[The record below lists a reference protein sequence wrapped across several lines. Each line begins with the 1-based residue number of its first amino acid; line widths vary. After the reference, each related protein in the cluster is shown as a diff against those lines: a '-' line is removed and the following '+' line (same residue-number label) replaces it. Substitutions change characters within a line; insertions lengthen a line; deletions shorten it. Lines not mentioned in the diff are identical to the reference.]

1 MNLLDKINEE
11 LKNAIKAKDQI
22 ALQSIRAIKSELLLL
37 RTKSGSPNSFSDKE
51 EMKILQKLIKQRKES
66 AKIFREQNRID
77 LAGPEEA
84 QAKIIEGF
92 LPEQLDEEKI
102 REYIKEIISNTGS
115 EGIKDMGKVMG
126 MATSKMAGQADG
138 KTISILVKEILTSQ

>member
-1 MNLLDKINEE
+1 MTLMDKISEE
-11 LKNAIKAKDQI
+11 LKKAIKAKDNI

-37 RTKSGSPNSFSDKE
+37 RTKSGSPNNLSNEE
-51 EMKILQKLIKQRKES
+51 EMKVLQKLIKQRRES

-77 LAGPEEA
+77 LAEPEEA

-102 REYIKEIISNTGS
+102 RELVEEIILSTGA
-115 EGIKDMGKVMG
+115 EGIKDMGKVMSQ
-126 MATSKMAGQADG
+126 ASSKMAGQADG
-138 KTISILVKEILTSQ
+138 KIISIIVKEILTS

>member
-1 MNLLDKINEE
+1 MDKISEE
-11 LKNAIKAKDQI
+11 LKKAMKAKDNI

-37 RTKSGSPNSFSDKE
+37 RTKSGTPNNLSDE
-51 EMKILQKLIKQRKES
+51 QEMKVLQKLIKQRKES

-77 LAGPEEA
+77 LAEPEEA

-102 REYIKEIISNTGS
+102 RELVEEIILSTGA
-115 EGIKDMGKVMG
+115 EGIKDMGKVMSQ
-126 MATSKMAGQADG
+126 ASSKMAGQADG
-138 KTISILVKEILTSQ
+138 KIISIIVKEILTS

>member
-1 MNLLDKINEE
+1 MTLMDKISEE
-11 LKNAIKAKDQI
+11 LKKAMKAKDNI

-37 RTKSGSPNSFSDKE
+37 RTKSGNPNNLSNEE
-51 EMKILQKLIKQRKES
+51 EMKVLLKLIKQRRES

-77 LAGPEEA
+77 LAEPEEA

-102 REYIKEIISNTGS
+102 RELVEEIILSTGS
-115 EGIKDMGKVMG
+115 EGIKDMGKVMSQ
-126 MATSKMAGQADG
+126 ASSKMAGQADG
-138 KTISILVKEILTSQ
+138 KIISIIVKEILTS

>member
-1 MNLLDKINEE
+1 MTLMDKISEE
-11 LKNAIKAKDQI
+11 LKKAMKSKDNI

-37 RTKSGSPNSFSDKE
+37 RTKSGNPNNLSNEE
-51 EMKILQKLIKQRKES
+51 EMKVLQKLIKQRRES

-77 LAGPEEA
+77 LAEPEEA

-102 REYIKEIISNTGS
+102 RELVEEIILSTGA
-115 EGIKDMGKVMG
+115 EGIKDMGKVMSQ
-126 MATSKMAGQADG
+126 ASSKMAGQADG
-138 KTISILVKEILTSQ
+138 KIISIIVKEILTS

>member
-1 MNLLDKINEE
+1 MTLMDKISEE
-11 LKNAIKAKDQI
+11 LKKAMKAKDNI

-37 RTKSGSPNSFSDKE
+37 RTKSGNPNNLSNE
-51 EMKILQKLIKQRKES
+51 QEMKVLQKLIKQRKES

-77 LAGPEEA
+77 LAEPEEA

-102 REYIKEIISNTGS
+102 RELVEEIILSTGS
-115 EGIKDMGKVMG
+115 EGIKDMGKVMSQ
-126 MATSKMAGQADG
+126 ASSKMAGQADG
-138 KTISILVKEILTSQ
+138 KIISIIVKEILTS

>member
-1 MNLLDKINEE
+1 MTLMDKISEE
-11 LKNAIKAKDQI
+11 LKKAMKAKDNI

-37 RTKSGSPNSFSDKE
+37 RTKSGTPNNLSDE
-51 EMKILQKLIKQRKES
+51 QEMKVLQKLIKQRRES

-77 LAGPEEA
+77 LAEPEEA

-102 REYIKEIISNTGS
+102 RELVEEIILSTGA
-115 EGIKDMGKVMG
+115 EGIKDMGKVMSQ
-126 MATSKMAGQADG
+126 ASSKMAGQADG
-138 KTISILVKEILTSQ
+138 KIISIIVKKILTS

>member
-1 MNLLDKINEE
+1 M
-11 LKNAIKAKDQI
+11 KAKDNI

-37 RTKSGSPNSFSDKE
+37 RTKSGTPNNLSDE
-51 EMKILQKLIKQRKES
+51 QEMKVLQKLIKQRKES

-77 LAGPEEA
+77 LAEPEVA

-102 REYIKEIISNTGS
+102 RELVEEIILSTGA
-115 EGIKDMGKVMG
+115 EGIKDMGKVMSQ
-126 MATSKMAGQADG
+126 ASSKMAGQADG
-138 KTISILVKEILTSQ
+138 KIISIIVKEILTS

>member
-1 MNLLDKINEE
+1 MTFMDKISEE
-11 LKNAIKAKDQI
+11 LKKAMKAKDNI

-37 RTKSGSPNSFSDKE
+37 RTKSGSPNNLSNEE
-51 EMKILQKLIKQRKES
+51 EMKVLQKLIKQRRES

-77 LAGPEEA
+77 LAEPEEA

-102 REYIKEIISNTGS
+102 RELVEEIILSTGA
-115 EGIKDMGKVMG
+115 EGIKDMGKVMSQ
-126 MATSKMAGQADG
+126 ASSKMAGQADG
-138 KTISILVKEILTSQ
+138 KIISIIVETKIL

>member
-1 MNLLDKINEE
+1 MTLMDKISEE
-11 LKNAIKAKDQI
+11 LKKAMKAKDNI

-37 RTKSGSPNSFSDKE
+37 RTKSGNPNNLSNEE
-51 EMKILQKLIKQRKES
+51 EMKVLQKLIKQRRES

-77 LAGPEEA
+77 LAEPEEA

-102 REYIKEIISNTGS
+102 RELVEEIILSTGA
-115 EGIKDMGKVMG
+115 EGIKDMGKVMSQ
-126 MATSKMAGQADG
+126 ASSKMAGQADG
-138 KTISILVKEILTSQ
+138 KIISIIVKEKLTS